1 MLLLNQKNSEKEGI
15 FEFIVTNIPEFDDYA
30 DVLPLVQNAV
40 QKARWRCDYTR
51 RLTAINVRLDDPVRY
66 IGDSMHRN
74 VRTLLADIQNKRAD
88 LGAVGCVAGLHH
100 FGFTANPLLCHL
112 IGAY

>member
-51 RLTAINVRLDDPVRY
+51 RLTATNVRLDYPVRY

-74 VRTLLADIQNKRAD
+74 VRTYWRIFRTNALTWEQLGVLQAFTILASPQTPH
-88 LGAVGCVAGLHH
+88 CV
-100 FGFTANPLLCHL
+100 T
-112 IGAY
+112 